1 MKAAVL
7 TIITANPIFINHLRR
22 KEVKGK
28 ESQGLR
34 VLQTS
39 LGGVS
44 SRGTGSPTPGEGTS
58 LRGDSGPESES
69 LTVTTGGVSSDLGS
83 GVVTSQPPGNPREF
97 LLLQI
102 CLVKGAEQHLAQTV
116 RRARCSD
123 PGTKKL
129 ERVQTGT

>member
-1 MKAAVL
+1 MEAAVI

-69 LTVTTGGVSSDLGS
+69 LTVTTGGVSSDLAS
-83 GVVTSQPPGNPREF
+83 GVVTSQPPGNPGEV
-97 LLLQI
+97 
-102 CLVKGAEQHLAQTV
+102 C
-116 RRARCSD
+116 
-123 PGTKKL
+123 PGPAAAPADL
-129 ERVQTGT
+129 SGEGC